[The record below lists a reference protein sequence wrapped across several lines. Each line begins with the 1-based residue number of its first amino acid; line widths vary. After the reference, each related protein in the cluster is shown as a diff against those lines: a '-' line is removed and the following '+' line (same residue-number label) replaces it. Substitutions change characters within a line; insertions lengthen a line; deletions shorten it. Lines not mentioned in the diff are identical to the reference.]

1 MVAFFPISLLLF
13 LCCWLVEGDHD
24 VVITGLEE
32 IDDCERR
39 TKSGDRVYVRYTG
52 SIDET
57 STTGKPNT
65 VFDSN
70 MSKKSP
76 LEFYIGNYFTIV
88 VIIPL
93 RSLCTCVRS
102 SR

>member
-1 MVAFFPISLLLF
+1 MQIILSLF
-13 LCCWLVEGDHD
+13 LLICCWLVEGGHE
-24 VVITGLEE
+24 VVITKFKEVDE
-32 IDDCERR
+32 CERR
-39 TKSGDRVYVRYTG
+39 TKYGDRVYIKYTG